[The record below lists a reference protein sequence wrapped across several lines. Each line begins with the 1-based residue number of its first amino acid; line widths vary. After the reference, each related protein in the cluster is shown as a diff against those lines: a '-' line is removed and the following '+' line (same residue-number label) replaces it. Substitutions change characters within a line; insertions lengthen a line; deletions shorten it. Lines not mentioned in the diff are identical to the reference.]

1 MTPLVLR
8 NIARFIFL
16 VLLQVLVLNHI
27 QFSGY
32 VNPLFYV
39 YFILLLPYQTSRWL
53 LLVAGFILGLTVDVM
68 TNTPGLNAAACVLMA
83 FARPFVIRSISTGTE
98 YLIGEA
104 PSIKNQG
111 IKWFTYYAVVLV
123 LIHHFSIF
131 YLEIFRLNEFFQT
144 FIRAVLSSIFT
155 LLLIFISEYLFFSRK
170 T

>member
-1 MTPLVLR
+1 MTSLVLN

-16 VLLQVLVLNHI
+16 VLFQALILNHI

-32 VNPLFYV
+32 INPLFYV
-39 YFILLLPYQTSRWL
+39 YFILLLPYQTPRWL
-53 LLVAGFILGLTVDVM
+53 LLAAGFILGLSVDIF

-98 YLIGEA
+98 YQIGEA

-111 IKWFTYYAVVLV
+111 IKWFGYYAMVLV
-123 LIHHFSIF
+123 LVHHFTIF
-131 YLEIFRLNEFFQT
+131 YLEIFRLNEFFLT
-144 FIRAVLSSIFT
+144 FLRAVLSSIFT

-170 T
+170 V